1 MAMTTKR
8 KPKAKS
14 KKKKN
19 AGGNGSPDAAPAS
32 DEEEDDAAPP
42 DLLDALV
49 GLVDHEA
56 EAEELAAADKGKDD
70 DFDNSS
76 LKQVFDDVVKI
87 EDARAALQWTE
98 IECPHCGEAFQISV
112 DPDDDGQDMVE
123 DCRICCR
130 PIQMTV
136 ELEGED
142 VNVSVFRE

>member
-1 MAMTTKR
+1 MPMTAKR
-8 KPKAKS
+8 KAKT
-14 KKKKN
+14 KKKSADEIGTEELDLSAIK
-19 AGGNGSPDAAPAS
+19 DE
-32 DEEEDDAAPP
+32 DEEPSE
-42 DLLDALV
+42 DLLDALK

-56 EAEELAAADKGKDD
+56 EAEEHASANKGKDEELD
-70 DFDNSS
+70 ISS

-130 PIQMTV
+130 PIQMTI
-136 ELEGED
+136 EMEGD
-142 VNVSVFRE
+142 DANVSVFRE